1 MRRSANS
8 TVDPTV
14 FGISVGI
21 SVLFVLWGV
30 FFTDNLAGVA
40 SATLGYLISTYG
52 WVFTLATFGF
62 LVFALYL
69 AFSRYGRVRLGG
81 DGDRPE
87 FRTAVWI
94 AMMFSAGMGIGL
106 MFFGVAE
113 PILHFATPPHNLASA
128 GSEDAARVAMQYSY
142 FHWALHPWAIYAVVG
157 LALAYSTFRK
167 GRRNLI
173 SSAFYP
179 LLGDKVDGPIGKA
192 IDILAIF
199 ATLFG
204 TATSLGLGALQIN
217 GGLSYL
223 WGVPDSVTVAI
234 AIIVTITLLF
244 TISAVTGVHRGIK
257 YLSEINMVLAAIL
270 LLFLFVVG
278 PTVFMLNIFTESFGA
293 YLGNL
298 VGMSFRTAASG
309 DEEWLAAYTL
319 FYWAWWISWTPFV
332 GMFIARISRGRTIR
346 EFILGVLLVPSLVS
360 FVWFAVF
367 GGTAINLDLSGATSL
382 AATAAESPA
391 NSLFETLNEFPLAA
405 VMSVLAIVLV
415 ALFFVSGAD
424 AGAVVLGILSSGG
437 VLRPRTA
444 VLVIWGVLTG
454 LAAAVLLLVG
464 GPTGLEALQQASII
478 AAAPFLL
485 VMVFMCYALFKEL
498 RAEQLPETR
507 PAPEPERASVRP
519 TGTPAP
525 QQTSA
530 ENPQDRGR

>member
-1 MRRSANS
+1 MERGSEGASIDRS
-8 TVDPTV
+8 V
-14 FGISVGI
+14 FGIAVGI

-30 FFTDNLAGVA
+30 LFTDNLASVA
-40 SATLGYLISTYG
+40 STTLSYLISTYG
-52 WVFTLATFGF
+52 WVFVLATFGF
-62 LVFALYL
+62 LLFVGYL
-69 AFSRYGRVRLGG
+69 ALSRYGKVRLGR
-81 DGDRPE
+81 DDDRPE
-87 FRTAVWI
+87 FRTTSWI

-113 PILHFATPPHNLASA
+113 PILHFAAPPHGAATA
-128 GSEDAARVAMQYSY
+128 GSEEAARVAMQYSY

-179 LLGDKVDGPIGKA
+179 ILGDKVDGPIGKA
-192 IDILAIF
+192 INILAIF

-217 GGLSYL
+217 GGLNYL
-223 WGVPDSVTVAI
+223 WGVSNSVTVAI
-234 AIIVTITLLF
+234 LVILAITALF

-270 LLFLFVVG
+270 LLFLLVVG
-278 PTVFMLNIFTESFGA
+278 PTVFIFNIFTESLGA
-293 YLGNL
+293 YVSSL
-298 VGMSFRTAASG
+298 VSMSFRTAASG

-332 GMFIARISRGRTIR
+332 GMFIARISKGRTIR
-346 EFILGVLLVPSLVS
+346 EFVFGVLLVPSVVS
-360 FVWFAVF
+360 LVWFAVF
-367 GGTAINLDLSGATSL
+367 GGTAINLDLTGATGL

-405 VMSVLAIVLV
+405 VMSLLAIILV
-415 ALFFVSGAD
+415 GLFFVSGAD
-424 AGAVVLGILSSGG
+424 AGAVVMGILSSNGA
-437 VLRPRTA
+437 LRPRTWT
-444 VLVIWGVLTG
+444 LVTWGVLTG
-454 LAAAVLLLVG
+454 LAAAVLLLAG
-464 GPTGLEALQQASII
+464 GNNALQSLQQAAII

-485 VMVFMCYALFKEL
+485 VMIAMCYSLFKEL
-498 RAEQLPETR
+498 RAERLPQTR
-507 PAPEPERASVRP
+507 EAPEPERAATRP
-519 TGTPAP
+519 SGTPAP

-530 ENPQDRGR
+530 TEPNSGR